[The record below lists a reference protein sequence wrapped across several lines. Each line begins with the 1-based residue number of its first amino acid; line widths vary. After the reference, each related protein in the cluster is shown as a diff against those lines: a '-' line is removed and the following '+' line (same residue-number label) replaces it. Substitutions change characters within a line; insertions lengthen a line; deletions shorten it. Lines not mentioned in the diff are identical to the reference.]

1 MRKKATAVFLALCIS
16 AAAINT
22 AFAAETPPQRE
33 TVITAEEAAGSEE
46 QTSHEESASE
56 AGGDREGSAAT
67 EEGAISEDSAVP
79 AGDKSGHA
87 LKDISDAEM
96 PAVDPEYV
104 EEEAGQD
111 ASKEPSDWTSEEID
125 EETGIACVRSGAPIM
140 VGQTHTVPSYG
151 ESEKIGRYSITWKTS
166 DSSIIKL
173 DGNMIRAL
181 AVGDCVVTGTTM
193 YKGREIICEE
203 CNYRVNGTV
212 SGIGIDEVHVKT
224 GERKIITLE
233 TTPEHIVADCAEISL
248 PFPHIAEASVEIEQY
263 RGNGSNRLIL
273 DVYGETPGTVE
284 AELLIRYEDE
294 IFFKKIPIIVE
305 NKSDCFARL
314 SPHPAR

>member
-1 MRKKATAVFLALCIS
+1 MRKKATAVFLAFCIS

-67 EEGAISEDSAVP
+67 EEGAVSEDGAVP
-79 AGDKSGHA
+79 AGNKSGHA
-87 LKDISDAEM
+87 LEDIGDTEM
-96 PAVDPEYV
+96 SAADSEYV
-104 EEEAGQD
+104 EEAGQD
-111 ASKEPSDWTSEEID
+111 TSKEPSDWTGEKID
-125 EETGIACVRSGAPIM
+125 EETGISCVRSGAPIM

-151 ESEKIGRYSITWKTS
+151 ESEKIGRYNITWKTS
-166 DSSIIKL
+166 NSSVMEL
-173 DGNMIRAL
+173 DGNIIRAL
-181 AVGDCVVTGTTM
+181 AVGDCVVTGTTI

-212 SGIGIDEVHVKT
+212 SGISIDEVHVKT

-233 TTPEHIVADCAEISL
+233 TTPEHIVADYAEISL

-284 AELLIRYEDE
+284 AELLIRYEDKT
-294 IFFKKIPIIVE
+294 FFKKIPIIVGG
-305 NKSDCFARL
+305 KSDCFARL